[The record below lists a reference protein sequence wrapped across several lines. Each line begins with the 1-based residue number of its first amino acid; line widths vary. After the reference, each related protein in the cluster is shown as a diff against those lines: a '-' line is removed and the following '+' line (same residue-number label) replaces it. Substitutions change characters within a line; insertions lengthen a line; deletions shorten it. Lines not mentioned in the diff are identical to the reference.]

1 MQRFVVERGIYFLSF
16 GAICSLEESLLVL
29 IRGGIK
35 KMSEKAYQAVE
46 LANKSGKIKKGVN
59 EVTKVVEKGQ
69 AKLVLFAGDVSP
81 KEIVMHLPM
90 ICKEKKVP
98 CVEVPSRAEL
108 GAAAGLPVGTVAVV
122 VVEAGEAKDLIKEF

>member
-1 MQRFVVERGIYFLSF
+1 
-16 GAICSLEESLLVL
+16 
-29 IRGGIK
+29 
-35 KMSEKAYQAVE
+35 MSEKAYQAVE

-59 EVTKVVEKGQ
+59 EVTKVVEKGK

-108 GAAAGLPVGTVAVV
+108 GAAAGLPVGTVAVAI
-122 VVEAGEAKDLIKEF
+122 VEAGEAKDLLKEFE

>member
-16 GAICSLEESLLVL
+16 GAISSFEESLLVL

-108 GAAAGLPVGTVAVV
+108 GAAAGLPVGTVAVA

>member
-1 MQRFVVERGIYFLSF
+1 
-16 GAICSLEESLLVL
+16 
-29 IRGGIK
+29 
-35 KMSEKAYQAVE
+35 MSEKAYQAVE

-59 EVTKVVEKGQ
+59 EVTKVVEKGK
-69 AKLVLFAGDVSP
+69 AKLVLYAGDVSP

-98 CVEVPSRAEL
+98 CVEVASRIEL

-122 VVEAGEAKDLIKEF
+122 IVEAGEAKDLIKEFE

>member
-1 MQRFVVERGIYFLSF
+1 MLREVNTSCDFGLWCCSSFFLTVV
-16 GAICSLEESLLVL
+16 
-29 IRGGIK
+29 GGIS

-46 LANKSGKIKKGVN
+46 LANKSGKIKKGIN
-59 EVTKVVEKGQ
+59 EVTKIVEKGK
-69 AKLVLFAGDVSP
+69 AKLVVFAGDVSP

-122 VVEAGEAKDLIKEF
+122 VLEAGEAKDIVKEFEL